1 MTFFV
6 ENLAVSF
13 FMSNF
18 ATPYYNSAHAHV
30 KDFIHSY
37 IIHF

>member
-13 FMSNF
+13 FIRNF
-18 ATPYYNSAHAHV
+18 AAYFDGTYYN
-30 KDFIHSY
+30 FQ
-37 IIHF
+37 